1 MKITNYDL
9 KIKNKILLKDLNVE
23 FYEGEINHI
32 LGPNGVGKSIFAKDF
47 ILNGKQKFNLE
58 EKDLCVIG
66 SYTNLPLDYKVK
78 DLISFIKQDKSEL
91 FDYLYDSLSIN
102 KIDENLL
109 YKSLSDGQK
118 QKLKILG
125 FFQSDVKVIILDE
138 LLNAVDKKSSNEI
151 YTFLKTFI
159 NKHKDVVIINIT
171 HNLVDLSAME
181 GKYFLYDDQNIIKIT
196 TKEEII
202 KEYTGI

>member
-1 MKITNYDL
+1 MKIKNYNL
-9 KIKNKILLKDLNVE
+9 KIKDKILLNDVNVE

-32 LGPNGVGKSIFAKDF
+32 LGPNGVGKSIFAKDL
-47 ILNGKQKFNLE
+47 ILNAKKKINLNE
-58 EKDLCVIG
+58 NDLCVIG

-78 DLISFIKQDKSEL
+78 DLISFIKQNKSEL
-91 FDYLYDSLSIN
+91 FDYLYKSLSIN
-102 KIDENLL
+102 KIDEKLL

-118 QKLKILG
+118 QKLKILS
-125 FFQSDVKVIILDE
+125 FFKSNVKVIILDE

-151 YTFLKTFI
+151 YTFFKTFI
-159 NKHKDVVIINIT
+159 NKHSDVVIINIT

-181 GKYFLYDDQNIIKIT
+181 GKYFLYDDQNILQIL